1 MKLIGLVSGG
11 KDSCYNMM
19 QCVAHGHE
27 IVALANLKPPTSAG
41 KDELDSYMYQTVGHD
56 AIHYYAECMDLPL
69 YRKEIQGTPIHQDYE
84 YVATP
89 KDETE
94 DLYTLLQDILKDFP
108 DAEGVSVGAIM
119 SNYQRVRV
127 EHVCDRLGLK
137 SFAYLWERDQKELL
151 AEMANAGVQAI
162 LVKVAAMGLKPAHL
176 GKTIGD
182 MYPYLCEL
190 NEKYESHVCGEGG
203 EYETFTLDCPLFKKR
218 IVVEETETVTHSD
231 DAFAPVAYLKFK
243 RCSVANKEQ

>member
-19 QCVAHGHE
+19 QCVAQGHE
-27 IVALANLKPPTSAG
+27 IVALANLKPPSG
-41 KDELDSYMYQTVGHD
+41 SNKDELDSYMYQTVGHD
-56 AIHYYAECMDLPL
+56 AIHFYAECMDLPL
-69 YRKEIQGTPIHQDYE
+69 YRREIHGTPIHQEYN
-84 YVATP
+84 YVATD

-94 DLYTLLQDILKDFP
+94 DLYMLLQDILKDHP
-108 DAEGVSVGAIM
+108 DVQGVSVGAIL

-137 SFAYLWERDQKELL
+137 SLAYLWERDQKELL
-151 AEMANAGVQAI
+151 KEMADSGVQAV
-162 LVKVAAMGLKPAHL
+162 LVKVAAMGLKASHL
-176 GKTIGD
+176 GKSIGD

-190 NEKYESHVCGEGG
+190 NEKYESHICGEGG

-218 IVVEETETVTHSD
+218 IVVEETQTVVHSD

-243 RCSVANKEQ
+243 RCSLVGKE